1 MRFKY
6 TVTLKLHFDSID
18 AKTTSIT
25 RELTT
30 VGTTI
35 RRSTPKATT
44 GTTAPT
50 LVENS
55 DVQTTTSTNTLATT
69 ATSGTFENHII
80 SFQGQCEDI
89 TQKNY
94 HDQTLF
100 FNTLILQM
108 T

>member
-18 AKTTSIT
+18 AKTTPIT

-35 RRSTPKATT
+35 RRSTSTTPKATT

-50 LVENS
+50 LEENS
-55 DVQTTTSTNTLATT
+55 DVQTTTSTNTWTTT

-80 SFQGQCEDI
+80 SFFQGQCEKDTI
-89 TQKNY
+89 KCYTK
-94 HDQTLF
+94 
-100 FNTLILQM
+100 I
-108 T
+108 

>member
-1 MRFKY
+1 MQFKY

-35 RRSTPKATT
+35 RRSTSTTPKATT

-50 LVENS
+50 LEENS
-55 DVQTTTSTNTLATT
+55 DVQTTPSTNTLTTT

-89 TQKNY
+89 VSVFIRIQKCY
-94 HDQTLF
+94 L
-100 FNTLILQM
+100 L
-108 T
+108 